1 MLLARTGVS
10 QSEDDDDTCMHAFI
24 CCSVH
29 MFDRRASTG
38 ACSPNKVDERMN
50 SGRLNQIICTYAG
63 DGGRECH
70 AIMQACQPA
79 RPRSYVVAGS
89 AGARVMGTSRTH
101 MNMLQLDPGFVFF
114 FITLSFTVHA
124 LKGFDGPVWFGFFLR
139 SFSEKLII
147 RKS

>member
-1 MLLARTGVS
+1 
-10 QSEDDDDTCMHAFI
+10 
-24 CCSVH
+24 
-29 MFDRRASTG
+29 
-38 ACSPNKVDERMN
+38 MN
-50 SGRLNQIICTYAG
+50 SGRLNQIICTYAR

-114 FITLSFTVHA
+114 FSLRYLSPFTR
-124 LKGFDGPVWFGFFLR
+124 LRGLMDLFGSAFF
-139 SFSEKLII
+139 
-147 RKS
+147 

>member
-1 MLLARTGVS
+1 MLSRTGPDSVVSATIRAVLLVRTGVS

-50 SGRLNQIICTYAG
+50 SGRLNQIICTYAR

-114 FITLSFTVHA
+114 FHYAIFH
-124 LKGFDGPVWFGFFLR
+124 R
-139 SFSEKLII
+139 S
-147 RKS
+147 RA